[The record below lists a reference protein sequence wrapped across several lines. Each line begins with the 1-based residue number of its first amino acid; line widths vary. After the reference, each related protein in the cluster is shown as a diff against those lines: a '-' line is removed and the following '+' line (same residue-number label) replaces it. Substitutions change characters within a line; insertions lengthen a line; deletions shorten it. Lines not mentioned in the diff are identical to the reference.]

1 MDLSLAC
8 ASLAGPTLY
17 QPRGKERVLSNPI
30 HDLVSIAQR
39 FGGGH
44 AQNVT
49 IRHGSFRACTY
60 RVVLEFSHV
69 TISGGSRSGHFRHMP
84 PPPFWCGHL

>member
-1 MDLSLAC
+1 MSFEIFFPDSTTLVQF
-8 ASLAGPTLY
+8 SLAGPTLY
-17 QPRGKERVLSNPI
+17 QPRGKERVWSNPI

-49 IRHGSFRACTY
+49 IRHGSQTDFFARALT
-60 RVVLEFSHV
+60 E
-69 TISGGSRSGHFRHMP
+69 
-84 PPPFWCGHL
+84 

>member
-1 MDLSLAC
+1 MVNLLAITMLLTAAKDV
-8 ASLAGPTLY
+8 ASLAGQTLY
-17 QPRGKERVLSNPI
+17 QPRGKERVWSNPI

-49 IRHGSFRACTY
+49 IRTSRLSNRFFRTVHLQSSP
-60 RVVLEFSHV
+60 RV
-69 TISGGSRSGHFRHMP
+69 
-84 PPPFWCGHL
+84 

>member
-1 MDLSLAC
+1 MRGMSSALSR

-17 QPRGKERVLSNPI
+17 QPRGKERVWSNPI

-49 IRHGSFRACTY
+49 IRHGSQTDFFARALT
-60 RVVLEFSHV
+60 E
-69 TISGGSRSGHFRHMP
+69 
-84 PPPFWCGHL
+84 